1 MDFGETMLIVVVIL
15 LFANLVVLGLR
26 SSWNQHTLE
35 ARLERIQRRLD
46 HISEHLGM
54 DADLPPDVKH
64 LRELIRAGNK
74 IGAIK
79 EYCEQHGVGLKEAKD
94 AIDAVEREM

>member
-1 MDFGETMLIVVVIL
+1 MDFGETALIVVVCL
-15 LFANLVVLGLR
+15 LFANLVVLALR

-35 ARLERIQRRLD
+35 TRLERIERRLD
-46 HISEHLGM
+46 RISEHLGL
-54 DADLPPDVKH
+54 DADLPAEVK
-64 LRELIRAGNK
+64 RIRALIRAGNK

-79 EYCEQHGVGLKEAKD
+79 EYREQHGVGLTEAKH